1 MSANKP
7 GGKIKVTI
15 VDIVKKM
22 GVSPA
27 TVSNALTGE
36 RYVEKETIEK
46 VKKLVKEL
54 DYKPNIIARALRSK
68 KRNIVGL
75 LTPNINNPFTAEII
89 SGVEDVISKN
99 NYILVINSTRYNKE
113 KEVEAVEQLSNYLKT
128 TLIKRSSVKNISGKN
143 NK

>member
-7 GGKIKVTI
+7 GGKIKATI
-15 VDIVKKM
+15 VDIAKRL
-22 GVSPA
+22 GLSPA

-36 RYVEKETIEK
+36 RYVKKETIEK

-75 LTPNINNPFTAEII
+75 LTPNINNLLTAEI
-89 SGVEDVISKN
+89 V
-99 NYILVINSTRYNKE
+99 
-113 KEVEAVEQLSNYLKT
+113 
-128 TLIKRSSVKNISGKN
+128 
-143 NK
+143 

>member
-36 RYVEKETIEK
+36 RYVKKETIEK

-75 LTPNINNPFTAEII
+75 LTPNINNLLTAEI
-89 SGVEDVISKN
+89 V
-99 NYILVINSTRYNKE
+99 
-113 KEVEAVEQLSNYLKT
+113 
-128 TLIKRSSVKNISGKN
+128 
-143 NK
+143 